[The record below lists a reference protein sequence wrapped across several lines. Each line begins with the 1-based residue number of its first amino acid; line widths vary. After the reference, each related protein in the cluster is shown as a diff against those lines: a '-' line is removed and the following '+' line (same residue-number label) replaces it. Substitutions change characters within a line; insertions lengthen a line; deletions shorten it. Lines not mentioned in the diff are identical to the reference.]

1 VVIVTLFVVIALT
14 VFVMLCVLGFA
25 LARRCLRLL
34 RRGVAESRRRVAEV
48 RTRFLPPGPRRDAAL
63 LRRTLD
69 AELRAT
75 RDMLESAPQGLVFR
89 ADAAAMLHELAV
101 TATALDGELAG
112 IERFLDPAQQR
123 AALTGI
129 TPQVEQL
136 IDTTYTARHTILR
149 TAAEDRDRQLA
160 ALRATVAQ
168 QASALDTYRRDGRE
182 LSI

>member
-1 VVIVTLFVVIALT
+1 MTLFLVIALT
-14 VFVMLCVLGFA
+14 VFVTLCVLAFVV
-25 LARRCLRLL
+25 ARRCLRLL
-34 RRGVAESRRRVAEV
+34 RRGVDESVRRAAEV
-48 RTRFLPPGPRRDAAL
+48 RTRFLPPGPRRDAAV

-75 RDMLESAPQGLVFR
+75 RDMLETAPEGLVFR

-101 TATALDGELAG
+101 TAAALDGELAG
-112 IERFLDPAQQR
+112 IERFLDPVQQR
-123 AALTGI
+123 AALTSI
-129 TPQVEQL
+129 APQVEQV
-136 IDTTYTARHTILR
+136 IETTYTARHTILR

-168 QASALDTYRRDGRE
+168 QAAALDTYRRGGRE